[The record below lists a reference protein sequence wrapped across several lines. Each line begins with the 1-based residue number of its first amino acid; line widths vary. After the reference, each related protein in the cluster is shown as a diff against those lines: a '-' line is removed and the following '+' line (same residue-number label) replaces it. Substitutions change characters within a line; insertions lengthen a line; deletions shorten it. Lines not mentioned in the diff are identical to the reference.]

1 MYDINLEFFFC
12 NYSCPSCVIK
22 YLIKKL
28 FHSIISR
35 SSFQNENLLRFW
47 TKERNNSVSL
57 YSTFQKWKTKK
68 ISNFFLS
75 KIEKKKRIKRSSFIA
90 EKLFTEYIAV
100 EDGYNIWRGMCCTR
114 QTVSIHVSHHQLPCP
129 LVYRPSRL
137 TGMHVNEPRGLFEGG
152 WVTFRPFCMQN
163 GAPRVKRRR
172 APRVASRGSLEKQ

>member
-47 TKERNNSVSL
+47 TKERNNSVWL

-90 EKLFTEYIAV
+90 EKLFTSAV
-100 EDGYNIWRGMCCTR
+100 EDGYNIWRMLHAPDSLDTR
-114 QTVSIHVSHHQLPCP
+114 GPHVSIPPPTSLPVGVQAIAPNRHACEWASRIIRGRMSNVSPVL
-129 LVYRPSRL
+129 Y
-137 TGMHVNEPRGLFEGG
+137 
-152 WVTFRPFCMQN
+152 
-163 GAPRVKRRR
+163 AKRRPAR
-172 APRVASRGSLEKQ
+172 